1 MADIGMVGKILWE
14 DYYKIAWVNIL
25 TGEYQFVKILDTDE
39 EKPCLAAKDIYEYSR
54 LVVSTGLVPEEDIEQ
69 YQRCTAKKYI
79 LNEVLG
85 KRKRITVDFRR
96 IIGDSRK

>member
-54 LVVSTGLVPEEDIEQ
+54 LVVSTGLVPEEDMEQ
-69 YQRCTAKKYI
+69 YQSLSAKNYI
-79 LNEVLG
+79 LNEFLG
-85 KRKRITVDFRR
+85 QR
-96 IIGDSRK
+96 

>member
-54 LVVSTGLVPEEDIEQ
+54 PRSIFSTRFSVS
-69 YQRCTAKKYI
+69 A
-79 LNEVLG
+79 
-85 KRKRITVDFRR
+85 
-96 IIGDSRK
+96 SA

>member
-39 EKPCLAAKDIYEYSR
+39 EKISM
-54 LVVSTGLVPEEDIEQ
+54 STLGWSFQRGLFP
-69 YQRCTAKKYI
+69 
-79 LNEVLG
+79 
-85 KRKRITVDFRR
+85 KRISNSISAVPPRSIFSTRFSV
-96 IIGDSRK
+96 SASV